1 VLSLHEWTRLSAWS
15 PVQMWNTFV
24 QQHSNSIL
32 VLPTNLHCTACAGDS
47 NKNQQVATRMMLSLI
62 AEDLYW

>member
-1 VLSLHEWTRLSAWS
+1 
-15 PVQMWNTFV
+15 MWNTFV